1 MIQIDFI
8 PLLKVEYIYIVKA
21 LSVVP
26 DINISQIALSFLIKF
41 EVRIGMYNNT
51 VKYYEIVIEITPL

>member
-8 PLLKVEYIYIVKA
+8 PLLKLEYIYIVKA
-21 LSVVP
+21 LSVALE
-26 DINISQIALSFLIKF
+26 INISQTALTFLIKF
-41 EVRIGMYNNT
+41 EIRIGICNNT

>member
-8 PLLKVEYIYIVKA
+8 PQLKVECIYIVKA

-26 DINISQIALSFLIKF
+26 GINISQIALSFLIKF
-41 EVRIGMYNNT
+41 ELRIGIYNNT